1 MNGSLLLPLLL
12 LQPPAPEPTRP
23 PALPGS
29 FSSLAPFPP
38 GYHVPED
45 LLRDIRAY
53 QRRHPI
59 PRHTVGE
66 FTEPERTLTVEP
78 RFPRRASGSTG
89 SFMVLATVRSD
100 GRVGGP
106 EVVRS
111 ADPSLDALVVKT
123 VARWK
128 YRPATID
135 GKPVAAY
142 VTISIPLAP

>member
-1 MNGSLLLPLLL
+1 MIGSLLLPLLL
-12 LQPPAPEPTRP
+12 LQPPAPESTP
-23 PALPGS
+23 PSALPRPFS
-29 FSSLAPFPP
+29 FQAPLPT
-38 GYHVPED
+38 GYQVPED

-53 QRRHPI
+53 QKRHPI
-59 PRHTVGE
+59 PRHTAGE

-78 RFPRRASGSTG
+78 RFPRRAAGSTG

-100 GRVGGP
+100 GRIGDP

-111 ADPSLDALVVKT
+111 ADPSLDAYVVRL

-128 YRPATID
+128 YRPATLD